1 MRMFAYVL
9 PLNIIYVG
17 LVRWEIVVLYIQVTL
32 LILNKKL
39 GLLTSKDKLLSLGL
53 CNLNIQSH

>member
-1 MRMFAYVL
+1 MSDSIMGMFAYLL

-32 LILNKKL
+32 LILNKK
-39 GLLTSKDKLLSLGL
+39 TWPTYK
-53 CNLNIQSH
+53 